1 LIGAVQAV
9 LPGNGGPNAFSILFS
24 LHYLSTPA
32 LGVAFYT
39 ILIRAILFSS
49 GNSAWHLDAKRS
61 LAFGW
66 HIDSGLVPVVSI
78 IFHFSFFFPFSN

>member
-1 LIGAVQAV
+1 V
-9 LPGNGGPNAFSILFS
+9 
-24 LHYLSTPA
+24 
-32 LGVAFYT
+32 GVAFYT

-78 IFHFSFFFPFSN
+78 IFLFFFSLLFQL